1 MINKPISLGSRY
13 VMKPG
18 ASYYDICQ
26 AMRLDESEIEVGLL
40 ALQIINGP
48 EQLHVNSAFAAYVTE
63 NQYTHS

>member
-1 MINKPISLGSRY
+1 MNYKPISLGSRY

-26 AMRLDESEIEVGLL
+26 AMRLDESEIPVGLL

-48 EQLHVNSAFAAYVTE
+48 EYVTPTLSAHAPE
-63 NQYTHS
+63 HQYFNS